1 MSKFIDMYFGPLN
14 KDACAYFFIL
24 SFIFFVFLIV
34 ALFMQIIFVV
44 KNYKIVNFKLI
55 VNAGLLLIN
64 LFLIYFVNRLFYTM
78 CNKSLA

>member
-14 KDACAYFFIL
+14 KDACTYFFIL